1 MHCYFHLFNLSC
13 LSLPLNFFLRL
24 QEVKEELKLDIS
36 FFVYIINNFF
46 YIWYSFYY
54 YYI

>member
-1 MHCYFHLFNLSC
+1 MHCYFHLFNLSLTEFAYFC

-46 YIWYSFYY
+46 YIW
-54 YYI
+54 